1 MAAMCLLQKRLQ
13 EVEQSVR
20 DSSEVRV
27 YLAGPEV
34 FLPAA
39 KQDKISSMK
48 KKICAQYG
56 LIGVHPGDA
65 DVPSSLADDDR
76 ARAIYESNISLM
88 KGCQTILANI
98 TPFRGP
104 GADGGT
110 TFELGYF
117 TGGNKISFAY
127 TDMRGDYEDRCNG
140 EEVDKQGY
148 TVDMQHQVDN
158 CMVTESVWSVS
169 CPKSIPVT
177 DSLED
182 DEESMHSFTEAV
194 MEIAKYF
201 GTHPCE
207 SQHSSGPP
215 VKIARTMYSRET
227 RVTSAL

>member
-1 MAAMCLLQKRLQ
+1 
-13 EVEQSVR
+13 
-20 DSSEVRV
+20 
-27 YLAGPEV
+27 
-34 FLPAA
+34 
-39 KQDKISSMK
+39 
-48 KKICAQYG
+48 
-56 LIGVHPGDA
+56 
-65 DVPSSLADDDR
+65 
-76 ARAIYESNISLM
+76 
-88 KGCQTILANI
+88 
-98 TPFRGP
+98 
-104 GADGGT
+104 
-110 TFELGYF
+110 
-117 TGGNKISFAY
+117 
-127 TDMRGDYEDRCNG
+127 MRGDYEDRCNG